1 MQVEPVRSF
10 RSGRSYLTETCSPQ
24 VVIVCLLSACFSL
37 MLGFWADDEPEL
49 RRFFE
54 VCKGTG
60 RKRTCYSRPWTALFV
75 GNVLLAATAMMMQGY
90 RSHFVF
96 MGAVTLF
103 GTCGV
108 ISTSQALAGFSSPG
122 NIAFQAVLVLVGGIQ
137 DSGVLDHIFSRLL
150 GAEQKNLKAFL
161 RVQLVTAFLSA
172 FVQQTTVVVAAAPA
186 LQRWAPQAGFTPREI
201 LLPIASVGGM
211 SQNFMIV
218 TSTVAL
224 TIFQT
229 MPEAELQM
237 LDPALGC
244 IVLTALTCMYCTLA
258 TKPLLGSAAVEP
270 PSRMEH
276 LRHQCS
282 NRYYLSFEIA
292 KGSFLIGSTVAQAGL
307 LSQPGASLVD
317 TDFAL
322 DKRLEVGDF
331 LHFAATAAGVAQ
343 IRNRSPGLMM
353 KGVDP
358 LAVLG
363 AQRHRRRL
371 FEVGIAPG
379 SPLVGCKLPISLNQ
393 ASCIA
398 ARRPQAPMTMTSPY
412 PQRRPFRSS
421 PGDFLPNTDISSVE
435 LGEFREALSAGDIL
449 LVEAFLEFADL
460 PEVDRNFSFV
470 AVVPESA
477 PPRHGRP
484 VDQRRGWLALLLL
497 AIVIVCSVLNFCEL
511 VFLGLAA
518 VGLCIILNIVHREA
532 VLQRLNLP
540 IFLTIAGGL
549 GVGQAIKESGLGNA
563 WAKLVI
569 SAGHHAALGHP
580 LGILVALSF
589 ITSLLANLMSHTATA
604 ALMAP
609 IAMRVCSSEGMN
621 LKTTALVLVF
631 SANAAFAMPF
641 ATSSNIMIK
650 GLGPYDFAD
659 FLRFGLPLQ
668 LMCLIA
674 IPALCAFQFGLSDPN
689 AMET

>member
-244 IVLTALTCMYCTLA
+244 IVLTALTCM
-258 TKPLLGSAAVEP
+258 LLGPEVISLFDRASKSAAAD
-270 PSRMEH
+270 S
-276 LRHQCS
+276 
-282 NRYYLSFEIA
+282 
-292 KGSFLIGSTVAQAGL
+292 
-307 LSQPGASLVD
+307 
-317 TDFAL
+317 
-322 DKRLEVGDF
+322 
-331 LHFAATAAGVAQ
+331 
-343 IRNRSPGLMM
+343 
-353 KGVDP
+353 
-358 LAVLG
+358 
-363 AQRHRRRL
+363 
-371 FEVGIAPG
+371 
-379 SPLVGCKLPISLNQ
+379 
-393 ASCIA
+393 
-398 ARRPQAPMTMTSPY
+398 
-412 PQRRPFRSS
+412 
-421 PGDFLPNTDISSVE
+421 
-435 LGEFREALSAGDIL
+435 
-449 LVEAFLEFADL
+449 LEFA
-460 PEVDRNFSFV
+460 
-470 AVVPESA
+470 
-477 PPRHGRP
+477 
-484 VDQRRGWLALLLL
+484 
-497 AIVIVCSVLNFCEL
+497 AIVVDLKERQLQVLHPCHEATSGICGSGASQPN
-511 VFLGLAA
+511 GALAA
-518 VGLCIILNIVHREA
+518 SVQQPL
-532 VLQRLNLP
+532 LP
-540 IFLTIAGGL
+540 
-549 GVGQAIKESGLGNA
+549 
-563 WAKLVI
+563 
-569 SAGHHAALGHP
+569 
-580 LGILVALSF
+580 
-589 ITSLLANLMSHTATA
+589 
-604 ALMAP
+604 
-609 IAMRVCSSEGMN
+609 
-621 LKTTALVLVF
+621 VF
-631 SANAAFAMPF
+631 
-641 ATSSNIMIK
+641 
-650 GLGPYDFAD
+650 
-659 FLRFGLPLQ
+659 
-668 LMCLIA
+668 
-674 IPALCAFQFGLSDPN
+674 
-689 AMET
+689 